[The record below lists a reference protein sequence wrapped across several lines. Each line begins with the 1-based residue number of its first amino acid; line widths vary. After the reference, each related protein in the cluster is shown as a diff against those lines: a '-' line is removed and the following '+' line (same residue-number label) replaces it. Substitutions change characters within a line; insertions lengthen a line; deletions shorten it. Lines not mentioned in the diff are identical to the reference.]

1 MTNYIIDFKR
11 FGIFKTEEID
21 VSPTELKILS
31 ILGCGEF
38 VDIENITKFIDA
50 SDVSNVRMHIHRL
63 KQKGFRIEAMQ
74 GAHGKYKL
82 LEEVKFQ

>member
-1 MTNYIIDFKR
+1 MAT
-11 FGIFKTEEID
+11 
-21 VSPTELKILS
+21 
-31 ILGCGEF
+31 
-38 VDIENITKFIDA
+38 
-50 SDVSNVRMHIHRL
+50 L